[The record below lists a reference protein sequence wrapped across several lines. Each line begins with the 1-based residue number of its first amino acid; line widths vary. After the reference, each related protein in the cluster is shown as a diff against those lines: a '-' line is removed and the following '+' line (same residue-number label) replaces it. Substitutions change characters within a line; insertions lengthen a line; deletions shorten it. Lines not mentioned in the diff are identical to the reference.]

1 MKIENNYHHDG
12 KQLGFYKKVHIKI
25 QSKKK
30 DILAVFILLQET
42 KSSNLFDKNC
52 TQENIK
58 CHV

>member
-1 MKIENNYHHDG
+1 MENNYHHDG
-12 KQLGFYKKVHIKI
+12 KQLGFYKKVHI
-25 QSKKK
+25 KKK